1 MTFLI
6 GILKQNALPFLVQ
19 SLIQIN
25 NFCCFLYEETGLEP
39 LTLSPVPS
47 PRNFWKLFEEII
59 RVTLDDQ

>member
-19 SLIQIN
+19 SLIQIK
-25 NFCCFLYEETGLEP
+25 NFCCFLYEETGLGP